1 MFARLVAPFAEGDA
15 PLAVVFFYI
24 NIFPLRND
32 STYFTRLN
40 KYRGRRDS
48 IDAFPLVRENSTSKE
63 KEPMYVAFA
72 FRAFA
77 LSLSL
82 FACLRAFFIHSKF
95 CIDRCREF
103 FPRTSPRGCRA
114 YFFRTRQ
121 TPLRNTR
128 ARVPKKKPSKEKRAR
143 AFCLSFFLSS
153 SLSRAKARE
162 KSARA
167 APKQRDFFVFAFS
180 TINTLR
186 VLHSL
191 TYSNRQTDIF
201 ERKDLQ
207 KKKKKKKRKKNTR
220 DFYFLDD
227 GFDDDDDVVVV
238 VPGDFDARKENTPS
252 CAHGLAH
259 RDSGV
264 FFHDRTRA
272 R

>member
-63 KEPMYVAFA
+63 KEHRKKRNRGKSLSPSALSLSLS
-72 FRAFA
+72 

-143 AFCLSFFLSS
+143 AFCLSFFLSF
-153 SLSRAKARE
+153 
-162 KSARA
+162 
-167 APKQRDFFVFAFS
+167 FFV
-180 TINTLR
+180 
-186 VLHSL
+186 V
-191 TYSNRQTDIF
+191 
-201 ERKDLQ
+201 
-207 KKKKKKKRKKNTR
+207 
-220 DFYFLDD
+220 
-227 GFDDDDDVVVV
+227 
-238 VPGDFDARKENTPS
+238 ARKSTGEKRSRCPKTKRFLCFCLFDN
-252 CAHGLAH
+252 
-259 RDSGV
+259 
-264 FFHDRTRA
+264 
-272 R
+272 